1 MAKLIISVDGQVLDE
16 VELVKERTTIG
27 RKPHNDVRIENL
39 AVSGEHAAIVT
50 ILNDS
55 FLEDLGSTNGTTVN
69 GHPIKK
75 HFLQN
80 SDVVEIGKYK
90 LKYINEKAS
99 QSAPGDFE
107 KTMVLRPSQVAASQ
121 PSAPSAPGTVRIGD
135 PATARPN
142 GFSDP
147 TATTP
152 GPLPSFAPGLIGQA
166 GPSPVATQ
174 ISPDQ
179 PLSALPPAVAPAL
192 QAGPTLAPAPRPAS
206 PPPAAI
212 QILTGPSAGKELDLV
227 KNLTTLGKPGVQVAV
242 ITRRPHGFFVTHVE
256 GAQYPSVNGRSLD
269 AQPRQ
274 LHDHDII
281 ELAGVKME
289 FFHKPG

>member
-1 MAKLIISVDGQVLDE
+1 M
-16 VELVKERTTIG
+16 
-27 RKPHNDVRIENL
+27 
-39 AVSGEHAAIVT
+39 
-50 ILNDS
+50 
-55 FLEDLGSTNGTTVN
+55 
-69 GHPIKK
+69 
-75 HFLQN
+75 
-80 SDVVEIGKYK
+80 
-90 LKYINEKAS
+90 
-99 QSAPGDFE
+99 
-107 KTMVLRPSQVAASQ
+107 
-121 PSAPSAPGTVRIGD
+121 RIGD
-135 PATARPN
+135 PAAARPS

-147 TATTP
+147 TATAP
-152 GPLPSFAPGLIGQA
+152 GPLPSFAPGLIGQV

-174 ISPDQ
+174 IPPDQ

-192 QAGPTLAPAPRPAS
+192 QAAATLAPAPRPAS